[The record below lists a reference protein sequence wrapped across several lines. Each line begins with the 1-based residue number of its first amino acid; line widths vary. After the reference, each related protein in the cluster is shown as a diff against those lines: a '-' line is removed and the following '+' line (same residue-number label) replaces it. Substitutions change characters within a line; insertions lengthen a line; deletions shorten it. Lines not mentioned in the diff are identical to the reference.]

1 MAEATALQ
9 RKWRWQINTGTAAV
23 PNWETVL
30 GLQEFTPST
39 EPTDQEDND
48 YESNGWGGSTRTMLV
63 WGLEANISH
72 RKDSVTHVENT
83 VHAFL
88 RLASTAIDTTTGVVH
103 MRWFDK
109 NGSVEAYEG
118 YGLITWAPDGGGMAD
133 LERVS
138 ITVTPSATSPTLTT
152 ITNPVNATPLP
163 QVTALSPA
171 TGPAAGGTLI
181 TITGAYFTGATAVAF
196 GVTAATDFEVISAT
210 KISAIAP
217 AVAASTVQVK
227 VTTPNGVSAD
237 TAADNYTY
245 V

>member
-9 RKWRWQINTGTAAV
+9 RKWRWQINTGTVSV

-48 YESNGWGGSTRTMLV
+48 YESDGWGGSTRTMLV

-72 RKDSVTHVENT
+72 RKDSTTHVENS

-88 RLASTAIDTTTGVVH
+88 RLASTAIDTTSGVVH

-138 ITVTPSATSPTLTT
+138 ITVTPSATSPTLST

-163 QVTALSPA
+163 LVTAVSPA
-171 TGPAAGGTLI
+171 TGPAAGGTLV
-181 TITGAYFTGATAVAF
+181 TVSGAYFS
-196 GVTAATDFEVISAT
+196 GVTAVDFGATPATDFEFISAT

-217 AVAASTVQVK
+217 AHAAGTVQVK
-227 VTTPNGVSAD
+227 VTTPNGASAD
-237 TAADNYTY
+237 TAADNYVY

>member
-1 MAEATALQ
+1 MAESTALQ
-9 RKWRWQINTGTAAV
+9 RKWRWQINMGTLAV
-23 PNWETVL
+23 PDFQTVL
-30 GLQEFTPST
+30 GLQEFTSST

-48 YESNGWGGSTRTMLV
+48 YESDGWGGSTRTMLV

-72 RKDSVTHVENT
+72 RKDSTTHVENP
-83 VHAFL
+83 VHKKL
-88 RLASTAIDTTTGVVH
+88 RLASMAIDSEDGVVH
-103 MRWFDK
+103 QRWFDK
-109 NGSVEAYEG
+109 LGSDEAYEG
-118 YGLITWAPDGGGMAD
+118 FGLITWAPDGGGMAD

-138 ITVTPSATSPTLTT
+138 ITVTPSATSPALVT
-152 ITNPVNATPLP
+152 IPNPVNEAPVP
-163 QVTALSPA
+163 IVTALSPA
-171 TGPAAGGTLI
+171 TGPEAGGTLV
-181 TITGAYFTGATAVAF
+181 TITGAHFTGATAVEF
-196 GVTAATDFEVISAT
+196 GVAAATDFEVISAT